1 MHIPTFVLERIK
13 LPRVILSIQP
23 SKGSDVPETVSLM
36 KTLYEMGV
44 LCFDLPTKNHL
55 EAFRELK
62 NLVEDE
68 SVIGLSHV
76 EAGEG
81 ASLLGKPLHHFAP
94 QIASTINKNIF
105 PPQLVT
111 KLKKDGVW

>member
-1 MHIPTFVLERIK
+1 MRIPTFVLEGIK

-23 SKGSDVPETVSLM
+23 SMGSDVQEAVSLM
-36 KTLYEMGV
+36 KASYEMGV

-68 SVIGLSHV
+68 SVIALSHV

-81 ASLLGKPLHHFAP
+81 ASLLGKPLH
-94 QIASTINKNIF
+94 S
-105 PPQLVT
+105 LVYPT
-111 KLKKDGVW
+111 LFLNSCYVANSFGRFLHP